1 MEKQMIAYTVKR
13 SVALAAGRAEYGV
26 SATDIQPM
34 LAMLNQQERARLGD
48 LIQPNGCCKRPEAI
62 GYSPLE
68 VATIDPTPE
77 CLVEAFRARVVAL
90 DEAAVR
96 QEEKNAQ
103 EKKAYEA
110 KHALRVQQAIAWLAE
125 HPVAQCASSYFTSE
139 IGYPIDILD
148 HCQSHEYVAACLRDA
163 RELLAKQQAEREK
176 RDREVEEKRI
186 EKLQMWAKLNPA
198 ADGVAVLTANV
209 VRAAKEGRALESAV
223 YAQVADKMLRY
234 TDWIL
239 RYKIQITARAYEGAL
254 GQAEERQDVPSERAY
269 ALLDVLRSNQLFIA
283 ASSGMSSMQCV
294 EATIVRADTT
304 PESKSF
310 TWATFVRLRFT
321 SDLIRPISVFVL
333 TENATEAEGEQED

>member
-1 MEKQMIAYTVKR
+1 MEKQMIAYTVDR
-13 SVALAAGRAEYGV
+13 AVALASGRAEYGMRT
-26 SATDIQPM
+26 TDIEPM
-34 LAMLNQQERARLGD
+34 LAMLNQQERARLGET
-48 LIQPNGCCKRPEAI
+48 LNAKGFCKASF
-62 GYSPLE
+62 GHTPLE
-68 VATIDPTPE
+68 VGMLDPTPE
-77 CLVEAFRARVVAL
+77 CLVEAYRARIATL
-90 DEAAVR
+90 DEEAAR
-96 QEEKNAQ
+96 QEEKDVQ
-103 EKKAYEA
+103 EKEAYEA
-110 KHALRVQQAIAWLAE
+110 KQALRVQQAIAWLSE
-125 HPVAQCASSYFTSE
+125 HPVAEHARSYFTSE
-139 IGYPIDILD
+139 NGYPIDILD
-148 HCQSHEYVAACLRDA
+148 HCRSHSYVAACLRDA
-163 RELLAKQQAEREK
+163 RELLAKQQAEKEK
-176 RDREVEEKRI
+176 RDREVEEKRT

-198 ADGVAVLTANV
+198 ADGIAVLTANV
-209 VRAAKEGRALESAV
+209 VRAAKEGRAVENAV

-239 RYKIQITARAYEGAL
+239 RYKINLTARAYEGAL